1 MLFFVKHGRIKNLSI
16 FVSSATK
23 KLKFKDMFKGHP
35 KGLYVA
41 FFSNMGE
48 RFGFYT
54 MFAIFVLFLQAKY
67 GFDSGRAGQIWGGF
81 LAAVYFLPL
90 IGGFLADK
98 LWGYGRTI
106 SIGLVTMFTG
116 YFLLALPSARGEA
129 LWLVILALGVI
140 SLGTGMFKGNLQAL
154 VGNMYDDPKYSKIR
168 DVAFNIFYMGINIG
182 AMFAPTTARA
192 VYSYIMK
199 GAELTYNP
207 AIPALANKFL
217 NHTATGENISELLVL
232 AGNQVHGITESGL
245 AGFSTKYID
254 TLSKAYHFGFGVA
267 CISLIISM
275 IIFWGFRKYYRHADL
290 TEKQKAAS
298 AEYKDK
304 IVTLTPEQTRSR
316 LIALGLVFGVVIFFW
331 MAFHQN
337 GLTMTMFARDYT
349 QERVPVYVYFWFDL
363 WGLLATAFSIGGLV
377 FLVRKS
383 STIRTRIISGLVMVV
398 SGYLAYKRMQTYNT
412 YNEFTPEMF
421 QHLNPFFI
429 VILTPIIVGFFT
441 WLNKKGREPSAPRKI
456 GIGMIITA
464 VGFLILVIG
473 SLSLIGYS
481 PKEIGEIRIPD
492 ENLAVTPYWL
502 ISTYFTLTI
511 AELFLSP
518 MGISFVSKVSP
529 PQYKGLMQGGWLA
542 ATAVGNYLVG
552 MMGYSW
558 RNLPLWGHWLVLVIC
573 CCLSAIFIF
582 SVIKRLE
589 RTTS

>member
-16 FVSSATK
+16 FVSSAK
-23 KLKFKDMFKGHP
+23 KQLKFKDMFKGHP

-116 YFLLALPSARGEA
+116 YFLLAVPSARGEA
-129 LWLVILALGVI
+129 LWLVIVALGVI

-217 NHTATGENISELLVL
+217 EQTATGENISELLVL
-232 AGNQVHGITESGL
+232 AGKQVPGITESGL
-245 AGFSTKYID
+245 AGFSAKYID

-267 CISLIISM
+267 CISLIVSM
-275 IIFWGFRKYYRHADL
+275 LIFWGFRKYYRHADL

-298 AEYKDK
+298 AEHKDK
-304 IVTLTPEQTRSR
+304 LVTLTPEQTKSR

-383 STIRTRIISGLVMVV
+383 STIRIRIISGLVMVV
-398 SGYLAYKRMQTYNT
+398 FAYLAYKRMQTYNT

>member
-1 MLFFVKHGRIKNLSI
+1 
-16 FVSSATK
+16 
-23 KLKFKDMFKGHP
+23 MFKGHP

-54 MFAIFVLFLQAKY
+54 MFAIFILFLQAKY

-90 IGGFLADK
+90 VGGILADK
-98 LWGYGRTI
+98 VWGYGRTI
-106 SIGLVTMFTG
+106 GIGLVTMFTG
-116 YFLLALPSARGEA
+116 YFLLAVPSARGEA
-129 LWLVILALGVI
+129 LWLVIAALGVI

-192 VYSYIMK
+192 VYSHVMR
-199 GAELTYNP
+199 GAGLAYNP
-207 AIPALANKFL
+207 SIPALANKFIEG
-217 NHTATGENISELLVL
+217 TATSENIRVLLDL
-232 AGNQVHGITESGL
+232 AGKQIKGITEAGL
-245 AGFSTKYID
+245 ADFSTTYIN

-267 CISLIISM
+267 CLSLIISM
-275 IIFWGFRKYYRHADL
+275 IIFWGFRKHYKHVDL

-298 AEYKDK
+298 AEHKDQV
-304 IVTLTPEQTRSR
+304 VTLTPEQTRSR
-316 LIALGLVFGVVIFFW
+316 LVALGLVFGVVIFFW

-337 GLTMTMFARDYT
+337 GFTMTMFARDYT
-349 QERVPVYVYFWFDL
+349 QEIVPVSVYFWFDL
-363 WGLLATAFSIGGLV
+363 WGLLAIALSIGGLV

-383 STIRTRIISGLVMVV
+383 STVKTRIISGLMFLVF
-398 SGYLAYKRMQTYNT
+398 GYLAYMRFRTYT
-412 YNEFTPEMF
+412 STNEFSPEMF

-456 GIGMIITA
+456 GIGMIVTA
-464 VGFLILVIG
+464 LGFLVLVIG

-481 PKEIGEIRIPD
+481 PKELGEIRIPD
-492 ENLAVTPYWL
+492 ENMAVTPYWL
-502 ISTYFTLTI
+502 IGSYFTLTI

-542 ATAVGNYLVG
+542 ATAVGSYLVG
-552 MMGYSW
+552 IMGYSW
-558 RNLPLWGHWLVLVIC
+558 RNLPLWGHWLVLVTC

-589 RTTS
+589 RATSK

>member
-1 MLFFVKHGRIKNLSI
+1 
-16 FVSSATK
+16 
-23 KLKFKDMFKGHP
+23 MFKGHP

-54 MFAIFVLFLQAKY
+54 MFAIFILFLQAKY

-90 IGGFLADK
+90 VGGILADK
-98 LWGYGRTI
+98 VWGYGRTI
-106 SIGLVTMFTG
+106 GIGLVTMFTG
-116 YFLLALPSARGEA
+116 YFLLAVPSARGEA
-129 LWLVILALGVI
+129 LWLVIAALGVI

-192 VYSYIMK
+192 VYSHVMR
-199 GAELTYNP
+199 GAGLAYNP
-207 AIPALANKFL
+207 SIPALANKFIEG
-217 NHTATGENISELLVL
+217 TATSENIRVLLDL
-232 AGNQVHGITESGL
+232 AGKQIKGITEAGL
-245 AGFSTKYID
+245 ADFSTTYIN

-267 CISLIISM
+267 CISLIASM
-275 IIFWGFRKYYRHADL
+275 IIFWGFRKHYKHVDL

-298 AEYKDK
+298 AEHKDQV
-304 IVTLTPEQTRSR
+304 VTLTPEQTRSR
-316 LIALGLVFGVVIFFW
+316 LVALGLVFGVVIFFW

-337 GLTMTMFARDYT
+337 GFTMTMFARDYT
-349 QERVPVYVYFWFDL
+349 QEIVPVSVYFWFDL
-363 WGLLATAFSIGGLV
+363 WGLLAIALSIGGLV

-383 STIRTRIISGLVMVV
+383 STVKTRIISGLMFLVF
-398 SGYLAYKRMQTYNT
+398 GYLAYMRFRTYT
-412 YNEFTPEMF
+412 STNEFSPEMF

-456 GIGMIITA
+456 GIGMIVTA
-464 VGFLILVIG
+464 LGFLVLVIG

-481 PKEIGEIRIPD
+481 PKELGEIRIPD
-492 ENLAVTPYWL
+492 ENMAVTPYWL
-502 ISTYFTLTI
+502 IGSYFTLTI

-542 ATAVGNYLVG
+542 ATAVGSYLVG
-552 MMGYSW
+552 IMGYSW
-558 RNLPLWGHWLVLVIC
+558 RNLPLWGHWLVLVTC

-582 SVIKRLE
+582 SMLKHLE
-589 RTTS
+589 KATG

>member
-1 MLFFVKHGRIKNLSI
+1 
-16 FVSSATK
+16 
-23 KLKFKDMFKGHP
+23 MFKGHP

-54 MFAIFVLFLQAKY
+54 MFAIFILFLQAKY

-90 IGGFLADK
+90 VGGILADK
-98 LWGYGRTI
+98 VWGYGRTI
-106 SIGLVTMFTG
+106 GIGLVTMFTG
-116 YFLLALPSARGEA
+116 YFLLAVPSARGEA
-129 LWLVILALGVI
+129 LWLVIAALGVI

-192 VYSYIMK
+192 VYSHVMR
-199 GAELTYNP
+199 GAGLAYNP
-207 AIPALANKFL
+207 SIPALANKFIEG
-217 NHTATGENISELLVL
+217 TATNENIRVLLDL
-232 AGNQVHGITESGL
+232 AGKQIKGITEAGL
-245 AGFSTKYID
+245 ADFSTTYIN

-267 CISLIISM
+267 CISLIVSM
-275 IIFWGFRKYYRHADL
+275 LIFWGFRKHYKHVDL

-298 AEYKDK
+298 AEHKDQV
-304 IVTLTPEQTRSR
+304 VTLTPEQTRSR
-316 LIALGLVFGVVIFFW
+316 LVALGLVFGVVIFFW

-337 GLTMTMFARDYT
+337 GFTMTMFARDYT
-349 QERVPVYVYFWFDL
+349 QEIVPVSVYFWFDL
-363 WGLLATAFSIGGLV
+363 WGLLAIALSIGGLV

-383 STIRTRIISGLVMVV
+383 GSVKTKIISGLMFLVF
-398 SGYLAYKRMQTYNT
+398 GYLAYMRFRTYT
-412 YNEFTPEMF
+412 STNEFSPEMF

-456 GIGMIITA
+456 GIGMIVTA
-464 VGFLILVIG
+464 LGFLVLVIG

-481 PKEIGEIRIPD
+481 PKELGEIRIPD

-502 ISTYFTLTI
+502 IGSYFTLTI

-542 ATAVGNYLVG
+542 ATAVGSYLVG
-552 MMGYSW
+552 IMGYSW
-558 RNLPLWGHWLVLVIC
+558 RNLPLWGHWLVLVTC

-582 SVIKRLE
+582 SMLKHLE
-589 RTTS
+589 KATS